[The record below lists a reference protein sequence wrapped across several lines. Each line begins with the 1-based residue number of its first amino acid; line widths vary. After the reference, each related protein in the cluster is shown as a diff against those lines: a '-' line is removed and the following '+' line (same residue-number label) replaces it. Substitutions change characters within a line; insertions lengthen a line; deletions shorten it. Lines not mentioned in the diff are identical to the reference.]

1 MSGQSFKGNV
11 DSQIMDNPA
20 TKVPLSLI
28 LDVSQSMLPQDG
40 EAPQDSRIGRV
51 KEALYNIVSELREF
65 GDGVTAPVLR
75 VIFCGL
81 TDNDKSHHNIHATD
95 FYDPENFDVNKEW
108 ENLPEGLTMGG
119 GTPLGEATIEAI
131 EGYNNGLRAECR
143 AGGIKVYAP
152 WFITI
157 SDGDAN
163 GLQKRREEA
172 ISLVKRSSE
181 SANFQFLVIAID
193 DESLKDKLSLF
204 SPRAEVVTTTTIDIE
219 KILKTVTD
227 TFQSIPADFSPDE
240 KISHD
245 KNLALELNSDDDG
258 ADDIS
263 EMLL

>member
-1 MSGQSFKGNV
+1 MSDKSFKGNV
-11 DSQIMDNPA
+11 DRQIMDNPA
-20 TKVPLSLI
+20 TKVPLTLI
-28 LDVSQSMLPQDG
+28 LDVSQSMLPKDG
-40 EAPQDSRIGRV
+40 EAEQDSRIGKV
-51 KEALYNIVSELREF
+51 KSALYDIVSELRDF

-75 VIFCGL
+75 VVFCGL
-81 TDNDKSHHNIHATD
+81 TDHAESHHNIHATD
-95 FYDPENFDVNKEW
+95 FFDPANFDVNTEW
-108 ENLPEGLTMGG
+108 GNLPSGLYMGG

-163 GLQKRREEA
+163 GLKERREEA
-172 ISLVKRSSE
+172 LSLVKRSSD

-219 KILKTVTD
+219 NILKTVTD

-240 KISHD
+240 KIEHD
-245 KNLALELNSDDDG
+245 KHLAEELNDDDDG
-258 ADDIS
+258 AEDIS
-263 EMLL
+263 ELLE